1 MEKKQK
7 QILIGV
13 GVLVLL
19 YYLTRPK
26 APTPSEQADD
36 GNDLEDTLA
45 SGGGSGGGTESN
57 PTYQPTGDDSSDSQ
71 SQDPTSPILDYKP
84 SGRKPSVPLVGD
96 LMSGSSGKPSIGK
109 PSQTNVSNRR
119 PTSVIGSAS
128 KSRVVRGL
136 TKPTGGGSYFK

>member
-19 YYLTRPK
+19 YYLMKPK
-26 APTPSEQADD
+26 KASSALQADD
-36 GNDLEDTLA
+36 GNDLEDTLT

-71 SQDPTSPILDYKP
+71 SQDPTSPIMDYKP
-84 SGRKPSVPLVGD
+84 SGRKPSIPLVGD
-96 LMSGSSGKPSIGK
+96 LNSGSSGKPSIGK
-109 PSQTNVSNRR
+109 PSYTNVSNRR

-128 KSRVVRGL
+128 KSRMIRGL
-136 TKPTGGGSYFK
+136 SHPTGGGAYFK